1 MNIAQILQNLFE
13 VYPSPTCHRNFND
26 LTYEEYVQQCC
37 PLLPSPQTIYSRRFF
52 NLFFLYFLFRHIQEF
67 SAWLKS
73 KLNGIDQQY
82 GMTKVVHEGRLGP
95 AKVVFV
101 ADQNDGNNL
110 VKISKDKL
118 TIVSQSAFCT
128 LKANCCVYKGK
139 WMYEVGFSLVYRFFQ
154 RAKLRI

>member
-1 MNIAQILQNLFE
+1 M
-13 VYPSPTCHRNFND
+13 
-26 LTYEEYVQQCC
+26 
-37 PLLPSPQTIYSRRFF
+37 LP
-52 NLFFLYFLFRHIQEF
+52 
-67 SAWLKS
+67 
-73 KLNGIDQQY
+73 
-82 GMTKVVHEGRLGP
+82 EGRLGP

-139 WMYEVGFSLVYRFFQ
+139 WMYEVCSFFSLVYIDFF
-154 RAKLRI
+154 REFYFIYK

>member
-1 MNIAQILQNLFE
+1 M
-13 VYPSPTCHRNFND
+13 H
-26 LTYEEYVQQCC
+26 
-37 PLLPSPQTIYSRRFF
+37 FF
-52 NLFFLYFLFRHIQEF
+52 SRHIQEF
-67 SAWLKS
+67 SAWLKR
-73 KLNGIDQQY
+73 KLNGIHQQY
-82 GMTKVVHEGRLGP
+82 GVTKMLPEGRLGP

-139 WMYEVGFSLVYRFFQ
+139 WMYEVCSFFSLVYIDFF
-154 RAKLRI
+154 REFYFIYK